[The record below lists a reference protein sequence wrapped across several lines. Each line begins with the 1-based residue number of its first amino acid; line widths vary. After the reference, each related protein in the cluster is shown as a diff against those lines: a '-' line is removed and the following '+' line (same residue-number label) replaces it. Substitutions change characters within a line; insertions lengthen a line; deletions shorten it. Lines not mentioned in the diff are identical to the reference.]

1 MSSLLKYIKEN
12 VSAEEYYSW
21 QFPEIRWSVGSDEAR
36 VMSPF
41 LVEEAPSFSVNRK
54 SGAWHSFCAAD
65 ERGGRTI
72 ISYHAAA
79 HEISYQEAALQ
90 IYHKLVHP
98 IISEK
103 VVEGYATELRK
114 TKSILGYLKKRQI
127 SREVII
133 EYQLGWDGDRIAIPI
148 RSEFG
153 FCINIKL
160 YSPSKK
166 KNVVK
171 MINYMLDG
179 ETRSYGS
186 PTMLY
191 PIQVMEKAKIVVIC
205 EGEWDVLTLLS
216 LGIAAV
222 TTTAG
227 ANSWPKQYNYMFENR
242 KVIIA
247 PDNDSAGQA
256 YVNVVTKNLRHS
268 VRVLAQLEIP
278 KKHAKDVNDLVCKN
292 PNSRS
297 KKFWMKLIRSANNIL
312 TNSRKD
318 IDSNKV
324 SLVSLDKASEA
335 QWYNEPI
342 EVDALITGKAQPY
355 IVPYKYRIS
364 CAEACEDCILTKRC
378 EEIIDNELDTTD
390 ADTLKMVDLPDNR
403 LRKLL
408 LQKAGIHESPCIA
421 TIEIL
426 ETFNIE
432 FLLLIP
438 SLDSKSTQYVTTT
451 GYFVGHG
458 LSSNKTYRFEGKSL
472 PHPKTQIATLLLN
485 EAHPAQNQI
494 ETFELTD
501 KIKSDLKR
509 FQPRNLKLFAH
520 LMSISDWQSKNIT
533 KIHSRPDLHI
543 AVDLVFHS
551 PHKFIFNNEDVPR
564 AMLDVLVIGDTR
576 CGKGYVAERL
586 MRYYGVGE
594 MASGENCSFAG
605 LVGGVQQISGRWF
618 ITWGM
623 IPLNNN
629 RLVVIDEVSSMSE
642 SDIGHMSRVRSEGVA
657 EISKIV
663 RESTQANTRLLW
675 LSNPRSGR
683 PIMTYNCGVE
693 AIRELMGA
701 NEDVSRFDFAMTVA
715 SDEVDTELINAKVD
729 YKITLSEYPQQ
740 SCRNLILWSWSRT
753 TEQIKFTPNATSEVI
768 KTAIEF
774 GKKYSSAIPLVQS
787 ENIRIKLAKISA
799 AIAARTYSTDKTGER
814 LIITGEHVRCAA
826 QFLRLIYSKPSM
838 KYDTYSNS
846 TLRVVKDDDPST
858 LLKVFKKMG
867 ADQQFAIKGL
877 LEIYKVTADNL
888 ADYVGD
894 SISAK
899 MLISDLVKLGYMA
912 RHETGKWYMKTPLLN
927 TWLRK
932 ELNDDGKM

>member
-1 MSSLLKYIKEN
+1 M
-12 VSAEEYYSW
+12 
-21 QFPEIRWSVGSDEAR
+21 
-36 VMSPF
+36 
-41 LVEEAPSFSVNRK
+41 
-54 SGAWHSFCAAD
+54 
-65 ERGGRTI
+65 
-72 ISYHAAA
+72 
-79 HEISYQEAALQ
+79 
-90 IYHKLVHP
+90 
-98 IISEK
+98 
-103 VVEGYATELRK
+103 K
-114 TKSILGYLKKRQI
+114 TRSILGYLKNRQI
-127 SREVII
+127 SKEVII
-133 EYQLGWDGDRIAIPI
+133 EYQLGWDCERITIPI

-160 YSPSKK
+160 SSPSKK

-171 MINYMLDG
+171 MLNYTIDS

-191 PIQVMEKAKIVVIC
+191 PIQVIDKAKLIIVC

-216 LGIAAV
+216 LGIWAV

-227 ANSWPKQYNYMFENR
+227 ANSWPKQYNYLFENK

-247 PDNDSAGQA
+247 PDNDSAGNA
-256 YVNVVTKNLRHS
+256 YVKVVTKNLRHN
-268 VRVLAQLEIP
+268 VRVLNQLKIP
-278 KKHAKDVNDLVCKN
+278 KKHANDVNDLVRHN

-297 KKFWMKLIRSANNIL
+297 KKFWMELIRAAKKIL
-312 TNSRKD
+312 TNTRKD

-355 IVPYKYRIS
+355 IVPYRYRIS
-364 CAEACEDCILTKRC
+364 CVEACDDCIMTKRC
-378 EEIIDNELDTTD
+378 EEILDHELDPTD
-390 ADTLKMVDLPDNR
+390 SDTLKMVDLPDNR
-403 LRKLL
+403 LRKFLL
-408 LQKAGIHESPCIA
+408 GKVGINITPCTA
-421 TIEIL
+421 KIEIL
-426 ETFNIE
+426 STFNIE
-432 FLLLIP
+432 YLLLIP

-451 GYFVGHG
+451 GYFIGHG

-472 PHPKTQIATLLLN
+472 PHPKTQVATLLLN

-494 ETFELTD
+494 ETFQLTE
-501 KIKSDLKR
+501 KIKLDLER
-509 FQPRNLKLFAH
+509 FRPKNLNLFAH
-520 LMSISDWQSKNIT
+520 LMSVSDWQSKNIT
-533 KIHSRPDLHI
+533 KIHARPDLHI

-551 PHKFIFNNEDVPR
+551 PHSFIFNNEDVPR

-586 MRYYGVGE
+586 MKYYGVGE

-605 LVGGVQQISGRWF
+605 LVGGVQQINGRWF
-618 ITWGM
+618 ITWGL

-629 RLVVIDEVSSMSE
+629 RLVVIDEVSSMTE

-693 AIRELMGA
+693 AVRELMGA

-715 SDEVDTELINAKVD
+715 SDEVATELINAKVD
-729 YKITLSEYPQQ
+729 YNITLSEYPQQ
-740 SCRNLILWSWSRT
+740 SCRNLILWTWSRT
-753 TEQIKFTPNATSEVI
+753 TDQITFSPTATSEI
-768 KTAIEF
+768 IETAIDF
-774 GKKYSSAIPLVQS
+774 GKRYSSAIPLVQS

-799 AIAARTYSTDKTGER
+799 SIAARTFSSNKSGDK
-814 LIITGEHVRCAA
+814 LIIRGEHVRCAA

-838 KYDTYSNS
+838 KYDTYSQS
-846 TLRVVKDDDPST
+846 TLRIMKDDDPDT
-858 LLKVFKKMG
+858 LTKVFKKMG
-867 ADQQFAIKGL
+867 ADKKYAIKGL
-877 LEIYKVTADNL
+877 IELYKVTADNL

-894 SISAK
+894 TISAK
-899 MLISDLVKLGYMA
+899 LLISDLVKLGYMA
-912 RHETGKWYMKTPLLN
+912 RHESSKWYMKTPVLN
-927 TWLRK
+927 SWLRK
-932 ELNDDGKM
+932 ELKTYGKL